1 MSSSSFNYI
10 IERIFRQNGGWS
22 RLKGE
27 LSVYYWPRVAGPE
40 IAGKVEAI
48 RFYNGLLY
56 LQTENP
62 ALAHQVSLFTIEIIK
77 RYQKVLGKGIIKG
90 IKIKIGPVSIKKK
103 EKLTPKEDYQLTEC
117 EIKLIKDC
125 SNTLQDTDL
134 ADRFSKLILAFYIN
148 QKQVLADGG
157 HRCSNCQT
165 VITGEYLYCP
175 CCQIKL

>member
-1 MSSSSFNYI
+1 MSSSSFTNI

-40 IAGKVEAI
+40 IADKVEAV
-48 RFYNGLLY
+48 RFGNGFLY

-62 ALAHQVSLFTIEIIK
+62 ALAHQVYLFTADIVK
-77 RYQKVLGKGIIKG
+77 RYQKILGKGIIKG
-90 IKIKIGPVSIKKK
+90 IKVKIGPVSFGKK
-103 EKLTPKEDYQLTEC
+103 EKTASKIDYQLSEG

-125 SNTLQDTDL
+125 SYQLTDPDL
-134 ADRFSKLILAFYIN
+134 ADRFSKLIQAFYIN
-148 QKQVLADGG
+148 QKRVLADGG

-165 VITGEYLYCP
+165 VISGEYLNCP
-175 CCQIKL
+175 SCQIKL